1 MAVNPLVHHRHRH
14 GKRGRGGGD
23 LWEMSMDP
31 FDISLRSVLDDDTP
45 ARWRT
50 RDTRAILNTNVDWL
64 ETPEA
69 HIFKVDLPGVA
80 KNEIEVT
87 IEDNRTLCIS
97 GERATE
103 EVKEGDNWHVVECA
117 RGHFVR
123 RFRLPKNADLERI
136 TAEVKNGVLT
146 IIVPK
151 IEPRRKQERRQ
162 IEVTGPV
169 DQAASGTQEGASAPP
184 TPKEPAKE
192 RPARQEETPGEA
204 PAVVATAATV
214 ESGQ

>member
-1 MAVNPLVHHRHRH
+1 
-14 GKRGRGGGD
+14 
-23 LWEMSMDP
+23 MS
-31 FDISLRSVLDDDTP
+31 
-45 ARWRT
+45 
-50 RDTRAILNTNVDWL
+50 
-64 ETPEA
+64 
-69 HIFKVDLPGVA
+69 GVA

-87 IEDNRTLCIS
+87 IEDNRTLRIS
-97 GERATE
+97 GERITE
-103 EVKEGDNWHVVECA
+103 EVKEGDNWHVVECDH
-117 RGHFVR
+117 GHFVR

-151 IEPRRKQERRQ
+151 IEPWRKQEHWQ

-192 RPARQEETPGEA
+192 CPARQEETPGEA
-204 PAVVATAATV
+204 PTGVTAAATD
-214 ESGQ
+214 ESCQ

>member
-1 MAVNPLVHHRHRH
+1 MLHPCLVSLSGLITDLAAKKGSNMAVNPLVHHRHHH
-14 GKRGRGGGD
+14 GKRGRGDSD
-23 LWEMSMDP
+23 LWEMSTDP

-50 RDTRAILNTNVDWL
+50 RDTRAVVNTNVDWL

-87 IEDNRTLCIS
+87 IEDNRTLRIS
-97 GERATE
+97 GEHVTE
-103 EVKEGDNWHVVECA
+103 EVKEGDNWHVVERAC
-117 RGHFVR
+117 GHFVR

-136 TAEVKNGVLT
+136 TAE
-146 IIVPK
+146 
-151 IEPRRKQERRQ
+151 E
-162 IEVTGPV
+162 
-169 DQAASGTQEGASAPP
+169 AASAPP

-192 RPARQEETPGEA
+192 CPARQEETPGEA
-204 PAVVATAATV
+204 PTGVTAAATD
-214 ESGQ
+214 ESCQ